1 MKFGVSLFWAVAFCF
16 SVPTAAWCQRVQENA
31 LEEALAKFTQCT
43 GAEIVFSR
51 DDLPPGKYHD
61 ILKPLVDAQKLS
73 AIETCIEE
81 SRLYPPR
88 FFEKVGLKKIGVFA
102 VCASKTTTD
111 QHREYDKELGGYRYY
126 GVYNG
131 TDAIAAS
138 FYSEGQLSLTLHH
151 EIFHHVDSTVDGV
164 TEKWQLSGDDA
175 FYQAAISGVR
185 PYKAPSIPLADLK
198 RLRSKRIG
206 TVLKD
211 VVSEYAAKNSRED
224 QAETARHML
233 SMLAS
238 SLVQTVDQPELPGSQ
253 RILHVLKEYE
263 RAVPDGPGI
272 EWFVDVALKRADHRL
287 ESRSVD
293 QLLADMRKFGS
304 FGEQDVDGA
313 RRALK
318 AAVGLDAKVVTTDQA
333 NEIVTL
339 SAKIT
344 SRLLRERL
352 RPDPAEERFNVWG
365 NEDSKGINHT
375 LRRDV
380 LRFASDAKRLALI
393 GEIHTPGAKTQ
404 ANLIAAALLRDLRL
418 IARYYVFINSRWSVT
433 AGTKDVFD
441 SAKETILKSLPPES
455 GVDASSFRSQSLEK
469 IAAKSKV

>member
-211 VVSEYAAKNSRED
+211 AVSEYAAKNSRED

-253 RILHVLKEYE
+253 RILHVL
-263 RAVPDGPGI
+263 RV
-272 EWFVDVALKRADHRL
+272 
-287 ESRSVD
+287 
-293 QLLADMRKFGS
+293 
-304 FGEQDVDGA
+304 
-313 RRALK
+313 
-318 AAVGLDAKVVTTDQA
+318 
-333 NEIVTL
+333 
-339 SAKIT
+339 
-344 SRLLRERL
+344 
-352 RPDPAEERFNVWG
+352 
-365 NEDSKGINHT
+365 
-375 LRRDV
+375 
-380 LRFASDAKRLALI
+380 
-393 GEIHTPGAKTQ
+393 
-404 ANLIAAALLRDLRL
+404 
-418 IARYYVFINSRWSVT
+418 
-433 AGTKDVFD
+433 
-441 SAKETILKSLPPES
+441 
-455 GVDASSFRSQSLEK
+455 
-469 IAAKSKV
+469 